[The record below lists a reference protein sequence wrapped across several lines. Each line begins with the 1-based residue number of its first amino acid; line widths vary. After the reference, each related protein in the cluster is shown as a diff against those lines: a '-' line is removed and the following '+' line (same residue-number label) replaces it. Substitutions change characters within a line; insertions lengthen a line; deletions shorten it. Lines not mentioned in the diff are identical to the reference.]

1 MGATVKS
8 VAAIVSEDPHAYF
21 LARVCDFVVDDDL
34 LPRICFPTVL
44 LLFCCVVVVV
54 AAALLIL
61 SCFFFRAL
69 LGTELGRTDPRNWT
83 EKAQQL

>member
-34 LPRICFPTVL
+34 LPRICFPTLFAFVVL
-44 LLFCCVVVVV
+44 LLLLLRNFVMFVLPSV
-54 AAALLIL
+54 AWDRAGADRAAHQ
-61 SCFFFRAL
+61 
-69 LGTELGRTDPRNWT
+69 NWT
-83 EKAQQL
+83 AKS